1 MRAILF
7 ILSMMLGGFLAFFL
21 SDSQAQPIV
30 TESTARTRV
39 ESPPP
44 SAISPNITTI
54 NNRVCSTGVS
64 AAIQTQILGIS
75 TGTTVRDANCELV
88 LLAETL
94 FNMQMKTAAV
104 TILCQDHRVFWAM
117 WNAGTFCPIDGKV
130 GLEAKV
136 VWENS
141 EKLPKKP

>member
-1 MRAILF
+1 MKALTYF
-7 ILSMMLGGFLAFFL
+7 LVGLAFGGFVAVAM
-21 SDSQAQPIV
+21 AQPIV
-30 TESTARTRV
+30 TESTARTKV

-104 TILCQDHRVFWAM
+104 TILCQDNRVFWAM

-136 VWENS
+136 VWEQS

>member
-7 ILSMMLGGFLAFFL
+7 ILSIMLGGFLAFFL

-64 AAIQTQILGIS
+64 AAIQTQILGFS

-104 TILCQDHRVFWAM
+104 TILCQDNRVFWAM

>member
-1 MRAILF
+1 
-7 ILSMMLGGFLAFFL
+7 MLGGFLAFFL

-30 TESTARTRV
+30 TESTARTKV

-64 AAIQTQILGIS
+64 AAIQTQILGFS

-104 TILCQDHRVFWAM
+104 TILCQDNRVFWAM

>member
-30 TESTARTRV
+30 TESTARTKV

-64 AAIQTQILGIS
+64 AAIQTQILGFS

-104 TILCQDHRVFWAM
+104 TILCQDNRVFWAM

>member
-7 ILSMMLGGFLAFFL
+7 ILSIMLGGFLAFFL

-104 TILCQDHRVFWAM
+104 TILCQDNRVFWAM

>member
-1 MRAILF
+1 MRTLTYF
-7 ILSMMLGGFLAFFL
+7 LVGLVFGGFVAVAM
-21 SDSQAQPIV
+21 AQPIV

-104 TILCQDHRVFWAM
+104 TILCQDNRVFWAM

-136 VWENS
+136 VWEQS

>member
-1 MRAILF
+1 MRNLTYFLVGLA
-7 ILSMMLGGFLAFFL
+7 LGGFVCVAM
-21 SDSQAQPIV
+21 AQPIV

-54 NNRVCSTGVS
+54 NNRICSTGVS

-104 TILCQDHRVFWAM
+104 TILCQDNRVFWAM

>member
-64 AAIQTQILGIS
+64 AAIQAQILGFS

-104 TILCQDHRVFWAM
+104 TILCQDNRVFWAM

>member
-1 MRAILF
+1 MKNIGYF
-7 ILSMMLGGFLAFFL
+7 IAGIALGSVCCFAV
-21 SDSQAQPIV
+21 AQPIV
-30 TESTARTRV
+30 TESTARTKV

-104 TILCQDHRVFWAM
+104 TILCQDNRVFWAM

-130 GLEAKV
+130 GLEAQA
-136 VWENS
+136 VWEKS

>member
-64 AAIQTQILGIS
+64 AAIQTQILGFS

-104 TILCQDHRVFWAM
+104 TILCQDNRVFWAM

>member
-104 TILCQDHRVFWAM
+104 TILCQDNRVFWAM

>member
-1 MRAILF
+1 MKALTYF
-7 ILSMMLGGFLAFFL
+7 LVGLAFGGFVAVAM
-21 SDSQAQPIV
+21 AQPIV

-104 TILCQDHRVFWAM
+104 TILCQDNRVFWAM

-136 VWENS
+136 VWEQS

>member
-1 MRAILF
+1 MRNLCYFLIGLL
-7 ILSMMLGGFLAFFL
+7 IGGLSCVAL
-21 SDSQAQPIV
+21 AQPII
-30 TESTARTRV
+30 TESTARTKV

-104 TILCQDHRVFWAM
+104 TILCQDNRVFWAM